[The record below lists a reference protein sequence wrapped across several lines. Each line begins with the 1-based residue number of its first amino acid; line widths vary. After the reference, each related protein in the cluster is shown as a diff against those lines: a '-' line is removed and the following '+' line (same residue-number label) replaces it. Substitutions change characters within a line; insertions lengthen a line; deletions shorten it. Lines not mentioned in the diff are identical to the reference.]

1 MAYVWG
7 MRDQFRES
15 GGILLHNA
23 VAFWVERVYAQGRQA
38 LYALFAEHGVDM
50 TPERWA
56 VLVRLW
62 ERDAVTQRELATS
75 TLKDEPTV
83 SRILDGMVKQGWV
96 ERRADPEDGRTRRIH
111 LTVKGK
117 RLEPQLVPHAKKLV
131 ARLERGIP
139 DEDLVVTRRTLR
151 RIAENLAD

>member
-1 MAYVWG
+1 

-23 VAFWVERVYAQGRQA
+23 IAFWVERVYAHGRQA
-38 LYALFAEHGVDM
+38 LYALFADRGVEM

-62 ERDAVTQRELATS
+62 ERDGVTQRELAAAV
-75 TLKDEPTV
+75 LKDEPTT
-83 SRILDGMVKQGWV
+83 SRILDRLIKHGWV
-96 ERRADPEDGRTRRIH
+96 DRRPDAEDGRTRRIH
-111 LTVKGK
+111 LTAKGR
-117 RLEPQLVPHAKKLV
+117 RLEHELVPHARKLV

-139 DEDLVVTRRTLR
+139 EDDLAITRRTLQR
-151 RIAENLAD
+151 MAENLAG